1 MLKAIARGIEYA
13 VKHLAFLLFVAMII
27 SVFGQVVMRY
37 VFGDSVFWAEEFSRY
52 AMIWIC
58 FLGASMGVKDGSHT
72 QIDFFIN
79 HLPKNIKKWIQI
91 FNKSICIVFLAFIS
105 YYVVAALSYTMGT
118 LSPAMRIP
126 IGLVHLALPISGAVM
141 AIHLLLDIYRLLHN
155 KPLPSDEL
163 LAQ

>member
-1 MLKAIARGIEYA
+1 MLKTIVRGIDYT
-13 VKHLAFLLFVAMII
+13 VKHLTVLLFVAMIVAI
-27 SVFGQVVMRY
+27 FGQVVMRY
-37 VFGDSVFWAEEFSRY
+37 VFDESIFWAEELARY

-79 HLPKNIKKWIQI
+79 RLPKNIKKWILV
-91 FNKSICIVFLAFIS
+91 FNKAICIIFLAFIS
-105 YYVVAALSYTMGT
+105 YYIVTALSYTMGT

-126 IGLVHLALPISGAVM
+126 IGLMHLVLPISGAVM
-141 AIHLLLDIYRLLHN
+141 AIHLFLDIHRLLHN
-155 KPLPSDEL
+155 KPLPSGEL